1 MLIETIRNCFI
12 SFILSVLL
20 QICFMFLYYKF
31 VAQIDNRFFLKIYLG
46 QFTDPWFY
54 LKFMLIFLAVLTI
67 VNVLDYEYDK
77 IMDKKMRRMN
87 RSLTCN
93 DSERNSDD
101 VFSHSMGAQEEFPN
115 VLRHRNK
122 LQINENSLEEV
133 KEYETVV
140 SPLRQKSEISEYC
153 EENETLPFRQRQ
165 KSDISECSIEMEDET
180 EESDANGNQKWKL
193 N

>member
-1 MLIETIRNCFI
+1 
-12 SFILSVLL
+12 
-20 QICFMFLYYKF
+20 
-31 VAQIDNRFFLKIYLG
+31 
-46 QFTDPWFY
+46 
-54 LKFMLIFLAVLTI
+54 
-67 VNVLDYEYDK
+67 
-77 IMDKKMRRMN
+77 MRRMN

-140 SPLRQKSEISEYC
+140 SPPRQKSEISEYC